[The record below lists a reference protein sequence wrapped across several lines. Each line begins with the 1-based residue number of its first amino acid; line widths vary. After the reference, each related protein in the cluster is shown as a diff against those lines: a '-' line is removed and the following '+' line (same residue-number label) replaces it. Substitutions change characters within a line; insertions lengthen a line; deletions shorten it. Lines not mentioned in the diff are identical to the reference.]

1 MKFVQICLF
10 VQFLAFINGETFENT
25 LQYIENELEKLQI
38 DTNLGAV
45 EKYLKMVVLKNTLDH
60 IIESREHELRKIQ
73 DQETQQKLKE
83 EKELEERTKLESKV
97 FQKYLAKNTG
107 GTSFVRDFH
116 TMRY

>member
-10 VQFLAFINGETFENT
+10 VQFLALINGKTFENI

-45 EKYLKMVVLKNTLDH
+45 EKYLKMVVLKNTLDQ

-83 EKELEERTKLESKV
+83 EKELEERTKLESKI
-97 FQKYLAKNTG
+97 FQKYLAKNMG
-107 GTSFVRDFH
+107 GTSFARDFH